1 MLMHLIFR
9 FDITKSS
16 FILPCFCHFAHHL
29 LVFFLSISLF
39 VYSIPLPFFL
49 SFCLRKI
56 RIIHVQFISPIIPS
70 ISLFIQFVNSLLRQ
84 LILDRWIR
92 LETVWP
98 LIDLCR
104 ACRYH
109 YRPQTKKSSMATD
122 DNIGI
127 LPLNQVS
134 WIKPIY
140 ESSDLVVVFTEKKSK
155 SSLKIVSRSTGFD
168 STINPFLSKNSTS

>member
-39 VYSIPLPFFL
+39 VYSIPLLFFL

-122 DNIGI
+122 QPSFLNQTDLRIFRFSGSFLREERQI
-127 LPLNQVS
+127 LPKNCFEIDRIRFNDKSFPL
-134 WIKPIY
+134 
-140 ESSDLVVVFTEKKSK
+140 EK
-155 SSLKIVSRSTGFD
+155 
-168 STINPFLSKNSTS
+168 